1 MSGKK
6 VGVISMATFWW
17 ILIIV
22 IVGGMSA
29 VILYPKMQAKS
40 KKIAELQS
48 KQAVL
53 VQKEAE
59 RNLYMEKVDNL
70 NNDKDTVERVAK
82 EKYNLFRKEEKVIHY
97 SNK

>member
-29 VILYPKMQAKS
+29 VILYPKMQTKS
-40 KKIAELQS
+40 KRIAELQS
-48 KQAVL
+48 KQAIL
-53 VQKEAE
+53 TQKEAE
-59 RNLYMEKVDNL
+59 RNMYMEKVDNL
-70 NNDKDTVERVAK
+70 NNDPEAVERVAK
-82 EKYNLFRKEEKVIHY
+82 DKYNLFRKEENVIHY